1 METQTEERTLLD
13 LERRFWDA
21 MKAKDAQSAERMTD
35 DGCIVVGAQGVS
47 AIDRKTMGKLT
58 TEGKWELEHYDIE
71 EKKAQIR
78 FVGDDVAIV
87 AYPVT
92 ERVFVDG
99 QRVPLAANDASVW
112 VRRGDEW
119 VCALHT
125 ESLAGDPYGRDKI
138 SAPREPVPSKGA

>member
-1 METQTEERTLLD
+1 MPIQSEHQTLLD

-21 MKAKDAQSAERMTD
+21 MKTKDAMSAERMTD

-47 AIDRKTMGKLT
+47 SIDRQTMGKLT

-71 EKKAQIR
+71 DKKAQVR

-92 ERVFVDG
+92 ERVVVDG

-112 VRRGDEW
+112 VRRNGEW
-119 VCALHT
+119 LCALHT
-125 ESLAGDPYGRDKI
+125 ESLVGDPYGRDRM
-138 SAPREPVPSKGA
+138 SAPREPVRTDDA